1 MRLAAP
7 FMLWLAAA
15 APAAGQVCEA
25 SISGKPGEVI
35 ATLDS
40 GARGPV
46 SVMWSVE
53 RREGVGE
60 ETDHFAR
67 PGLMLDFSVAG
78 GGGGLVPSR
87 AVVSVTRYSDPEL
100 GRAPE
105 MSEVSVRATP
115 KGSGVIVWIGNE
127 PAKGEAALV
136 KRLKEVWPD
145 ELAVEVVAAGG
156 DVLAGS
162 VFDLSVLPDVR
173 AMARQAAAKCG
184 R

>member
-7 FMLWLAAA
+7 FLLWLAAA
-15 APAAGQVCEA
+15 PLAAAQVCEA
-25 SISGKPGEVI
+25 SISGKAGEVI
-35 ATLDS
+35 ATLDT

-46 SVMWSVE
+46 SVMWSVQ

-78 GGGGLVPSR
+78 DGGLVPSR

-105 MSEVSVRATP
+105 MSEVRVRATP
-115 KGSGVIVWIGNE
+115 KGSSVFVWIGND

-145 ELAVEVVAAGG
+145 ALAVEVVAAGG

-162 VFDLSVLPDVR
+162 VFDLSVLPDVQ

>member
-7 FMLWLAAA
+7 FLLLLAAA
-15 APAAGQVCEA
+15 APAAAQVCEA

-53 RREGVGE
+53 RREGAGE

-67 PGLMLDFSVAG
+67 PGLMLDFSMTG
-78 GGGGLVPSR
+78 DGGLVPSR

-105 MSEVSVRATP
+105 MSEVSVRTTP
-115 KGSGVIVWIGNE
+115 KGSDVIVWIGND